1 MTGLVSAAPH
11 NNCMI
16 DIFAPRF
23 KVATR
28 AIGMTDVLSPHQ
40 VRTFSDSE
48 VRWFYEHLLGLPDPP
63 TANLA
68 LDRAVRTALMINFRH
83 KLDSREDIE
92 TESVVG
98 LFRSEWKK
106 QLASAIFCDDEVPE
120 AIGSTGER
128 LVREYMER
136 VAPKIW
142 PAALHQPLRGVIG
155 AVRIRTKL
163 DLIDTEGTIIDIM
176 TSPSART
183 DQMHRLELAT

>member
-40 VRTFSDSE
+40 VRTFSDCE

-68 LDRAVRTALMINFRH
+68 LDKAVRAALMINFRH
-83 KLDSREDIE
+83 KLDSKEDIE
-92 TESVVG
+92 IEGVVG

-106 QLASAIFCDDEVPE
+106 PSASARCNRCCPH
-120 AIGSTGER
+120 T
-128 LVREYMER
+128 
-136 VAPKIW
+136 
-142 PAALHQPLRGVIG
+142 HQAGPYRRGG
-155 AVRIRTKL
+155 NHRRYP
-163 DLIDTEGTIIDIM
+163 DI
-176 TSPSART
+176 SNRA
-183 DQMHRLELAT
+183 H